1 MRSSDIL
8 IVDDEVGIR
17 DLLSEIL
24 QDEGYTVTLAEN
36 AEEARQLRYQTR
48 PAMVLLDIWMPDC
61 DGITLLKEWAKNGQ
75 LNMPVVMMSGHASID
90 TAVEAT
96 KIGALDFLEKPIALQ
111 KLLSAVERALKHGEV
126 QTASGMTLD
135 KLGNSPII
143 QEMNGNIEAAKH
155 NRPLLLAGEA
165 GSPFEIVAHYLHKS
179 GTPWVAT
186 DRVEHIVDTPL
197 ELLQKASGGILY
209 VGDIA
214 RYSKN
219 IQNGIAFLLEKADR
233 YNVRVIASCGFKRGE
248 SADDV
253 VAGRLAELLKE
264 RINIP
269 SLRSQPDDI
278 VFLINRIMT
287 DLAESQKIQPVK
299 FSDSALV
306 VLRQYDWPGNYD
318 QLAET
323 VKNIMLESD
332 GKEVNEQAVAVA
344 LGQKEN
350 ATATEIIGGFNFNM
364 PLREL
369 REEVERRYFEYHIA
383 QEGQNMS
390 RVAQKV
396 GLERTHLYRKLKQ
409 LGISVSRRSADKS
422 EE

>member
-135 KLGNSPII
+135 KLGNSPVI
-143 QEMNGNIEAAKH
+143 QEMNGSIEAAAKH

-165 GSPFEIVAHYLHKS
+165 GSPFEIVARYLHKS
-179 GTPWVAT
+179 GTPWVA
-186 DRVEHIVDTPL
+186 
-197 ELLQKASGGILY
+197 
-209 VGDIA
+209 
-214 RYSKN
+214 
-219 IQNGIAFLLEKADR
+219 
-233 YNVRVIASCGFKRGE
+233 
-248 SADDV
+248 
-253 VAGRLAELLKE
+253 
-264 RINIP
+264 
-269 SLRSQPDDI
+269 
-278 VFLINRIMT
+278 
-287 DLAESQKIQPVK
+287 
-299 FSDSALV
+299 
-306 VLRQYDWPGNYD
+306 
-318 QLAET
+318 
-323 VKNIMLESD
+323 
-332 GKEVNEQAVAVA
+332 
-344 LGQKEN
+344 
-350 ATATEIIGGFNFNM
+350 
-364 PLREL
+364 
-369 REEVERRYFEYHIA
+369 
-383 QEGQNMS
+383 
-390 RVAQKV
+390 
-396 GLERTHLYRKLKQ
+396 
-409 LGISVSRRSADKS
+409 
-422 EE
+422 

>member
-36 AEEARQLRYQTR
+36 AEEARRLRYQTR

-111 KLLSAVERALKHGEV
+111 KLLSAVERALKHNEM
-126 QTASGMTLD
+126 QTAAGLGFD
-135 KLGNSPII
+135 KLGSSTAV
-143 QEMNGNIEAAKH
+143 QELNQKVDAAAKH
-155 NRPLLLAGEA
+155 TRPLLLCGEE
-165 GSPFEIVAHYLHKS
+165 GSAFETVAHYLHKN
-179 GTPWVAT
+179 GTPWVN
-186 DRVEHIVDTPL
+186 VEKSEHISDIPL
-197 ELLQKASGGILY
+197 DLLQKAANGILY
-209 VGDIA
+209 VGNVA

-219 IQNGIAFLLEKADR
+219 IHAGIVFLLEKAPR
-233 YNVRVIASCGFKRGE
+233 YNVRVIASDSRMHDE
-248 SADDV
+248 AAEDLLTSAIQD
-253 VAGRLAELLKE
+253 K
-264 RINIP
+264 ITIP
-269 SLRSQPDDI
+269 PLRRQPDDI
-278 VFLINRIMT
+278 AFLVNRIV
-287 DLAESQKIQPVK
+287 LELVESQKVPPVR
-299 FSDSALV
+299 FSSGALAA
-306 VLRQYDWPGNYD
+306 LRQYDWPGNFA
-318 QLAET
+318 QLYET
-323 VKNIMLESD
+323 VKKLVLESD
-332 GKEVNEQAVAVA
+332 GGELDEQAVLSVLNKNA
-344 LGQKEN
+344 L
-350 ATATEIIGGFNFNM
+350 APSDMAGGLNFNM

-369 REEVERRYFEYHIA
+369 REELERRYFEYHLA

-409 LGISVSRRSADKS
+409 LGISVSRRGSADKG
-422 EE
+422 EA

>member
-135 KLGNSPII
+135 KLGNSPVI
-143 QEMNGNIEAAKH
+143 QEMNGSIEAAAKH

-165 GSPFEIVAHYLHKS
+165 GSPFEIVARYLHKS

-209 VGDIA
+209 V
-214 RYSKN
+214 
-219 IQNGIAFLLEKADR
+219 AFLLEKADR

-253 VAGRLAELLKE
+253 VTGRLAELLKE

-332 GKEVNEQAVAVA
+332 GKEVNEQAVAAA